1 MSTGW
6 PRGDHLLTSVRA
18 YLCPL
23 SRIWLISTSSSW
35 YLRTR
40 GRPKNTK
47 KIANRASW
55 RPGLRNPTQ
64 MGTSLASLLRQN
76 VENTRNFIS
85 VAANIPIMVG
95 RPFVQLRCIRV
106 WPQTQLACKYVCD
119 WLAFYIWAITTLF
132 NVLTA
137 KSFKRFNKGKTFI
150 LLDSSWIVSF

>member
-6 PRGDHLLTSVRA
+6 PRDDHLLTSVRA

-23 SRIWLISTSSSW
+23 SRMRLISTSSSW

-55 RPGLRNPTQ
+55 RAGLRNPTQ

-85 VAANIPIMVG
+85 AAAKIPIMVG
-95 RPFVQLRCIRV
+95 RPLVQLRCIRV
-106 WPQTQLACKYVCD
+106 WPETQLACKYVCD
-119 WLAFYIWAITTLF
+119 WSAFYIRAITTLF

-150 LLDSSWIVSF
+150 LLDSSWIASF